1 MTTAQRI
8 KDLRK
13 RHRMSQTELSKFVNV
28 SQATV
33 TAWETGKAEPSS
45 SALNKLADFFDVSAD
60 YILGRTNVENINS
73 RKKITI
79 DEAMDT
85 IMSADGKEP
94 TEHDRK
100 LMESI
105 IKAYL
110 DNRD

>member
-33 TAWETGKAEPSS
+33 TAWETGRAEPSS

-60 YILGRTNVENINS
+60 SFSVELILKILIVE
-73 RKKITI
+73 K
-79 DEAMDT
+79 
-85 IMSADGKEP
+85 
-94 TEHDRK
+94 
-100 LMESI
+100 
-105 IKAYL
+105 
-110 DNRD
+110 

>member
-1 MTTAQRI
+1 M
-8 KDLRK
+8 
-13 RHRMSQTELSKFVNV
+13 
-28 SQATV
+28 
-33 TAWETGKAEPSS
+33 
-45 SALNKLADFFDVSAD
+45 
-60 YILGRTNVENINS
+60 
-73 RKKITI
+73 TI

-85 IMSADGKEP
+85 IMSADGKDP

>member
-13 RHRMSQTELSKFVNV
+13 RHKMSQTELSKFVNV

-60 YILGRTNVENINS
+60 YILGRTNIKNNS
-73 RKKITI
+73 RKMTI

-85 IMSADGKEP
+85 IMSADGKDP

-110 DNRD
+110 DNQD